1 MLPYLVMLH
10 IEHSYGKRE
19 ELELGGLKSVTIFGN
34 AVYRTFLWQERRIE
48 AGRAQGVTI
57 FGNV

>member
-1 MLPYLVMLH
+1 MLPYFVMLYKTFLWQERR
-10 IEHSYGKRE
+10 IEAGHAQG
-19 ELELGGLKSVTIFGN
+19 VTIFGN